1 MSPDDITPSTID
13 DGSSFNKNRLKIPRD
28 ESYKQPRKDDEIYQ
42 SGIKKKMDDEQV
54 IQDF

>member
-28 ESYKQPRKDDEIYQ
+28 ESYIKTRKDDEIYQ